1 MLLSRGARGAGPRLR
16 LRLAAQIGAVRMLT
30 RGGCLPGGCDSKL
43 PNGGTRPSFDKGVEY
58 DGPIAPGKRARDL
71 TIYNTYNGLT
81 N

>member
-1 MLLSRGARGAGPRLR
+1 
-16 LRLAAQIGAVRMLT
+16 MLT